1 MSIRDTWQAK
11 ILCAARGG
19 MATIVPSILAH
30 SESELMMMNL
40 MMVCDP
46 PCWDMSRMS
55 LRTPFLCSVA
65 KVDKRG
71 RVVADVI
78 EREVFEGP
86 MRRKNAVLFHDVE
99 QLRDLLRYTA
109 DEAGLDD
116 TERIRFFSA
125 AVKWLAADMRRD
137 PTLSPDDPDSR
148 RLTEG
153 VKPAYSVH

>member
-11 ILCAARGG
+11 VLCVARGG

-65 KVDKRG
+65 KVNKKG
-71 RVVADVI
+71 QIVADAI
-78 EREVFEGP
+78 MRDAESGP
-86 MRRKNAVLFHDVE
+86 MRQRNAVLFYNVDD
-99 QLRDLLRYTA
+99 LRDSLRYVA
-109 DEAGLDD
+109 DAAALDD
-116 TERIRFFSA
+116 TERVRFFSA

-137 PTLSPDDPDSR
+137 PTLSPNDPDSR